1 MAEFNTIFDRGTLP
15 PPEYD
20 DYSKQEVVPCGT
32 DVIART
38 ITFDGLGDF
47 RLGVNFTSN
56 YDPAKDIIIENFTD
70 VTTYSDTNGGPE
82 IINTSV
88 ISSQLTYNGIVAT
101 LPLTIPL
108 ADLSLLGFQVNGV
121 EIQCD
126 GNKFDNKRT
135 RKITYYISDSND
147 QYGVLKES
155 VLTILGIS

>member
-15 PPEYD
+15 PPTYD
-20 DYSKQEVVPCGT
+20 NYENTINVNCGE
-32 DVIART
+32 DAIPRT
-38 ITFDGLGDF
+38 ITFQGIGDF
-47 RLGVNFTSN
+47 RLGTNFNSN

-88 ISSQLTYNGIVAT
+88 ISSQLTYNGTVAT

-108 ADLSLLGFQVNGV
+108 ADLSLLGFQVNGA
-121 EIQCD
+121 EIQCAST
-126 GNKFDNKRT
+126 KFDNKRI

-155 VLTILGIS
+155 VLTVLGVS